1 MTAEISIRGLDAL
14 SAADMPRRAPAPVDN
29 WHPDIEGPIDIR
41 IDLDGSWF
49 HEGQPIRRA
58 ALVALFASIL
68 RREADGRHVLV
79 TPAEKRFIT
88 VEDVAFV
95 GCERRGHR

>member
-1 MTAEISIRGLDAL
+1 MPCRP
-14 SAADMPRRAPAPVDN
+14 ADMPQRAPAPVDG
-29 WHPDIEGPIDIR
+29 WHPDVEGPIDIR

-68 RREADGRHVLV
+68 RREPDGGTCWSRQRKSGSSRLR
-79 TPAEKRFIT
+79 TWRL
-88 VEDVAFV
+88 
-95 GCERRGHR
+95 